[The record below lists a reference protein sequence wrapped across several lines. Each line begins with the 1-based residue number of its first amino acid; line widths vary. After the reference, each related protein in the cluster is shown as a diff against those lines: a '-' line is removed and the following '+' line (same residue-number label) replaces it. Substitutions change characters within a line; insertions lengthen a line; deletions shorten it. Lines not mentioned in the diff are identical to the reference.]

1 MAYHDITD
9 INFNHIQHRPLQ
21 RKLHHHQ
28 NQLFERYS
36 KLLMLRVDFS
46 YRLNSDSHREGD
58 IHAAV
63 ADMTLLLQQSQDIKG
78 LVGYAWVLE
87 HTGQHSYHIHAAF
100 YLNGQKHRQAWTVF
114 EALRNTWKY
123 VTRDEGHAY
132 RCEPE
137 EHYRVRGERVT
148 AHDDTMGRKGM
159 QYILSYLSKQAQKN
173 RGVIYQLSEIP
184 AASAAGR
191 RRNASQAPVQKLRQ

>member
-1 MAYHDITD
+1 MNRALRLRGWLRGDRKMDYWQVTSSR
-9 INFNHIQHRPLQ
+9 QKTRCRPLQ
-21 RKLHHHQ
+21 LITCC
-28 NQLFERYS
+28 S
-36 KLLMLRVDFS
+36 S
-46 YRLNSDSHREGD
+46 SAS
-58 IHAAV
+58 
-63 ADMTLLLQQSQDIKG
+63 
-78 LVGYAWVLE
+78 YAWVLE

-148 AHDDTMGRKGM
+148 AHDDTRGRKGM

-184 AASAAGR
+184 AAPAAGR
-191 RRNASQAPVQKLRQ
+191 RRNASLAPVQKLRQ